1 MKLFFQIIL
10 LSIFFI
16 CIKSASYN
24 YDTFDEKTDY
34 TPIPLNTSLYNG
46 SGICVTVFD
55 LIAFHY
61 TAKLEDISPTGNV
74 FPENFCYGMIN
85 YNITREDFKDIIKK
99 NVNAFKNYRSLIPF
113 YIFTN
118 YTQKDLLD
126 DGCIGY
132 FKLVSCLNEFPACS
146 DNGDGTFR
154 AHPICSSICTTFQRR
169 CTNYYFPQFC
179 QRQSSYNYCPSDHSD
194 KSSFISLSLF
204 SIVSLLF
211 LILIDI

>member
-10 LSIFFI
+10 LSILMI

-85 YNITREDFKDIIKK
+85 YNITREDFRDIIDK

-146 DNGDGTFR
+146 DNGDGTFK
-154 AHPICSSICTTFQRR
+154 AHPICESICTTFQRR

-179 QRQSSYNYCPSDHSD
+179 QRQSKYSYCPSEHSD
-194 KSSFISLSLF
+194 RSSFISLNLLY
-204 SIVSLLF
+204 IVSLLL